1 MRRRQKVLAGLPATV
16 NVPTGNVRVLSGAD
30 APVSNGRLSE
40 GDASAGYDIHDG
52 DGGILESHVASR
64 SDALRRMGLFAFHGA
79 SLPLFLYGPDG
90 RPTGDRLP

>member
-1 MRRRQKVLAGLPATV
+1 M
-16 NVPTGNVRVLSGAD
+16 PTGNVRVLSGAD
-30 APVSNGRLSE
+30 TTLDDGCINADGDVST
-40 GDASAGYDIHDG
+40 GYVIRDG
-52 DGGILESHVASR
+52 DGGILESDVVSR